1 MIFKLRSETPNFTVL
16 FSSESLMRSSK
27 MFHQTPAV
35 TPEVLTYACELKIPV
50 DSSCSLGLGQF
61 LLSVLPAI
69 TTSSSNSGPRPGP
82 PLGPHLGLPAPFLQ
96 WTENVRLLGLCRPSP
111 SPKSPGPPG
120 FRVKAAFHPPQ
131 EQASAAAHVRFS
143 TTVAHTCPGWAVAPS
158 GLIKHE
164 SQCCAEGVL

>member
-1 MIFKLRSETPNFTVL
+1 
-16 FSSESLMRSSK
+16 

-120 FRVKAAFHPPQ
+120 F
-131 EQASAAAHVRFS
+131 
-143 TTVAHTCPGWAVAPS
+143 S
-158 GLIKHE
+158 G
-164 SQCCAEGVL
+164 